1 MFTYTIVKNE
11 DGETNVTVF
20 VIGGALYTCDD
31 SHPNYNKIREALVL
45 EDEDA
50 DFESLFD
57 LGAAASKRFEAL
69 SDRVSIKGG
78 EVYLDGDKVDNALT
92 QQITRYIED
101 DVEDWQSLVNF
112 YENILS
118 NPNEHSREQLYGWL
132 ANYKSFTITY
142 DGYIV
147 GYKGVKTD
155 ADGNR
160 WSTSSGK
167 AIVDGE
173 EVTGYI
179 PNEDSSTVE
188 MPRSEVQHDPRSGC
202 STGLHVGTH
211 NYARG
216 YGNTL
221 IEVHVNPRDV
231 VSVPTD
237 CSSQKMRVCRYVI
250 VGPVTDEYS
259 EPVLD
264 NYIEDEDD
272 FDDFPEGYGEGLSG
286 PVPADGE
293 YDDED
298 ETSYVEVTDGEIEAM
313 RVLAKARKRGF
324 ERFVRSQGWI
334 NLAENGNGAWVRP
347 V

>member
-1 MFTYTIVKNE
+1 M
-11 DGETNVTVF
+11 
-20 VIGGALYTCDD
+20 
-31 SHPNYNKIREALVL
+31 
-45 EDEDA
+45 
-50 DFESLFD
+50 
-57 LGAAASKRFEAL
+57 
-69 SDRVSIKGG
+69 
-78 EVYLDGDKVDNALT
+78 
-92 QQITRYIED
+92 
-101 DVEDWQSLVNF
+101 NF

-179 PNEDSSTVE
+179 PNEDFSTVE
-188 MPRSEVQHDPRSGC
+188 MPRSEVQHNPRSGC